1 MAKQVEMFT
10 VTAKIPG
17 FWGKII
23 PETEL
28 SMQKQILYG
37 ITSRVIRKTIRHEMK
52 KYMTVPAPVT
62 DTALDTT
69 TAPALETDTIQ

>member
-17 FWGKII
+17 FWGRII
-23 PETEL
+23 PEIEL

-37 ITSRVIRKTIRHEMK
+37 VTSKVVRKTIRREMR
-52 KYMTVPAPVT
+52 KYMTDPAPEPDT
-62 DTALDTT
+62 DLDTA